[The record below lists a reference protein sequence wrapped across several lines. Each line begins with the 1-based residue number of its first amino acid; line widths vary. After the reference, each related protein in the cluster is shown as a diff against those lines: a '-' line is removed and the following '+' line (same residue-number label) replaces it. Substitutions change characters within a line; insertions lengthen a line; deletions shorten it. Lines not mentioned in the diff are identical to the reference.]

1 MIRWFLYFL
10 ACYLVSVITASNIQA
25 ASNIRAAI
33 HAAEKNSTINYG
45 STSSRIGLVAEAVNV
60 VKGTIEADTR
70 NIKVSDEVFQ
80 QELIETNSVSA
91 TQFLFLDETILTIGP
106 ESQLVLDEMVFNPN
120 ATKGKVVVTAVKG
133 LFTFVSGS
141 LPSESYEI
149 KTPTATIGVRG
160 TQFDLFVSRNGAS
173 TVILRSGALT
183 VRNLRGDIRR
193 ISAINTT
200 TSVITERTKPT
211 APIPASP
218 ELENLFKPL
227 SNIQEL
233 QGKNPNTKNL
243 GRETIENKRAQQKE
257 RILEKITEK
266 EELPEKKVGGR
277 AEERKAKAEKREAKK
292 KKKTER
298 LKAKKLKAAKKAKQ
312 SSRGSK
318 KATKKATASAK
329 KASKS
334 AKQAAKKAAA
344 EAKKAKRAAQRA
356 KRAARKN
363 KNS

>member
-10 ACYLVSVITASNIQA
+10 ACYFVSGITASNIQA

-292 KKKTER
+292 KKKADR
-298 LKAKKLKAAKKAKQ
+298 LKAKNEK
-312 SSRGSK
+312 RE
-318 KATKKATASAK
+318 TKKKEKT
-329 KASKS
+329 
-334 AKQAAKKAAA
+334 
-344 EAKKAKRAAQRA
+344 QR
-356 KRAARKN
+356 
-363 KNS
+363 